1 MANDERRT
9 TNDERRAGSVE
20 RRARN
25 DERTVTSS
33 DRQADGWAG
42 GATRVLLISTYELG
56 RQPFGIASPAA
67 WLRRDGFDVSVADL
81 SRTRL
86 DPELVRVAGLVAV
99 FLPMHTATRLSLPVI
114 DRVRALNPKAHICA
128 YGLYAPPNADL
139 LRERGAGSILG
150 GEFEADLVALARRLA
165 GEADAGL
172 TPVASLTPERPAGLT
187 ASAPT
192 PLFEL
197 SAFAKASA
205 RSRRSSLQIQPS
217 SGGGRRGLAK
227 ALRATA
233 DESSGESAEA
243 SRRRN
248 PRLHG
253 SPEIARLSFI
263 PPDRTG
269 LPPLEQYAALEWPD
283 GTRRVVGYTEASRGC
298 KHVCRH
304 CPVVPI
310 YNGTF
315 RIVAADVVL
324 ADIRAQVEQGARHIT
339 FGDPD
344 FFNGIGHARHILERV
359 AREVPG
365 ITYDVTIKI
374 EHLLRHAADLPLLRD
389 TGCAFV
395 TSAVESVDDAV
406 LARLLKG
413 HTRRDFERAVEL
425 MRDASVPLVPT
436 FVAFTPW
443 TTLAG
448 YADLLEVIEQL
459 DLVDH
464 VPPVQWAIRLLIP
477 AGSHLLSLAE
487 VRDLV
492 GPFDPLALAYP
503 WTHPDP
509 KVDALQK
516 KVAALAGRAA
526 VSRLETFDAI
536 QSALADV
543 EGMERKAPLPPGA
556 PSRPPRVPY
565 LTEPWYCCAE
575 PTDGQAALI

>member
-9 TNDERRAGSVE
+9 ANDERRAGSVE
-20 RRARN
+20 PRATSGEERARN
-25 DERTVTSS
+25 DERTVRSS

-114 DRVRALNPKAHICA
+114 DRVRDLNPKAHICA

-139 LRERGAGSILG
+139 LRARGAGTILG
-150 GEFEADLVALARRLA
+150 AEFEADLVALARRLA
-165 GEADAGL
+165 GVAEA
-172 TPVASLTPERPAGLT
+172 VKPERPAGLT

-192 PLFEL
+192 PLFE
-197 SAFAKASA
+197 
-205 RSRRSSLQIQPS
+205 I
-217 SGGGRRGLAK
+217 RRGLAK

-233 DESSGESAEA
+233 DEGSGESAEA
-243 SRRRN
+243 SRRRK
-248 PRLHG
+248 PRLHN
-253 SPEIARLSFI
+253 SPEIARLAFI

-310 YNGTF
+310 YNGAF

-425 MRDASVPLVPT
+425 MQGASVPLVPT

-448 YADLLEVIEQL
+448 YADLLDVIEHL

-516 KVAALAGRAA
+516 KVAALAGRTA

-536 QSALADV
+536 RSALADV
-543 EGMERKAPLPPGA
+543 EGMERKSSSPPGA
-556 PSRPPRVPY
+556 QSRPPRVPY
-565 LTEPWYCCAE
+565 LNEPWYCCAE

>member
-1 MANDERRT
+1 MGNGERRT
-9 TNDERRAGSVE
+9 TGDERRAESDQRAATDGE
-20 RRARN
+20 RRICN
-25 DERTVTSS
+25 DERTATGEERNAEERVSS
-33 DRQADGWAG
+33 
-42 GATRVLLISTYELG
+42 ATHVLLISTYELG

-67 WLRRDGFDVSVADL
+67 WLRRDGFEVSMADL

-86 DPELVRVAGLVAV
+86 DPELVREAGLVAV
-99 FLPMHTATRLSLPVI
+99 FLPMHTATRLALPVI
-114 DRVRALNPKAHICA
+114 DRVRDLNPKAHICA
-128 YGLYAPPNADL
+128 YGLYAPPNAEL
-139 LRERGAGSILG
+139 LRERGASTILG
-150 GEFEADLVALARRLA
+150 GEFEADLVALARQLA
-165 GEADAGL
+165 DETDAG
-172 TPVASLTPERPAGLT
+172 PKPGLH
-187 ASAPT
+187 
-192 PLFEL
+192 
-197 SAFAKASA
+197 
-205 RSRRSSLQIQPS
+205 SSQ
-217 SGGGRRGLAK
+217 G
-227 ALRATA
+227 
-233 DESSGESAEA
+233 
-243 SRRRN
+243 
-248 PRLHG
+248 
-253 SPEIARLSFI
+253 IARLSFI
-263 PPDRTG
+263 PPDRSG
-269 LPPLEQYAALEWPD
+269 LPALEQYAALEWPD

-310 YNGTF
+310 YNGKF

-344 FFNGIGHARHILERV
+344 FFNGIGHARHILERL

-374 EHLLRHAADLPLLRD
+374 EHLLQHAADLPLLRD

-413 HTRRDFERAVEL
+413 HTRGDFERAVAL
-425 MRDASVPLVPT
+425 MRGASVPLVPT

-443 TTLAG
+443 TTLTG
-448 YADLLEVIEQL
+448 YADLLDAIEQL

-477 AGSHLLSLAE
+477 AGSHLLSLGE

-503 WTHPDP
+503 WMHPDP
-509 KVDALQK
+509 RVDALQQ
-516 KVAALAGRAA
+516 KVATLARRTA

-536 QSALADV
+536 QGALADV
-543 EGMERKAPLPPGA
+543 DGMERKFRSTPGA
-556 PSRPPRVPY
+556 QSLPPRVPY